1 MAADDCPWA
10 VMTAWALAAD
20 DPVLSFIP
28 GIQMHSHIQ
37 WWHNCR
43 CDSAK
48 LHLWCILGAAGRVLI
63 PAARFVQIL
72 YTTGQCRGSWL
83 RGLPHQGMGGD
94 PCPITARRGAWQN
107 RIVDNYRLEPYVT
120 RVDCRQSIMLSS
132 FWYDRLKYRHCK
144 NADGSLCAF

>member
-43 CDSAK
+43 CDSTK

-63 PAARFVQIL
+63 PAVRFVQIL

-94 PCPITARRGAWQN
+94 SCPITARRGAWQN
-107 RIVDNYRLEPYVT
+107 
-120 RVDCRQSIMLSS
+120 
-132 FWYDRLKYRHCK
+132 
-144 NADGSLCAF
+144 